1 MSRFLLLPPPG
12 FPFDFSILRTDVP
25 TQRSPVRVRPSAP
38 VHVRPAFSLW
48 HVGVGRGAVVGRRPP
63 APAAATARF
72 LCAGERIKDI
82 VKVVPLR
89 VLERGRKEGRKEG
102 RKAERADT
110 RSLSQILQRRVEL

>member
-1 MSRFLLLPPPG
+1 M
-12 FPFDFSILRTDVP
+12 
-25 TQRSPVRVRPSAP
+25 
-38 VHVRPAFSLW
+38 
-48 HVGVGRGAVVGRRPP
+48 GVGRGAVVGRRPP

-102 RKAERADT
+102 GASGHEIALANTAASGRA
-110 RSLSQILQRRVEL
+110 LVELELFFPRGSFFPSLPSRFGHPRRQKR